1 MQTKD
6 TQNPIDGTTNGQR
19 TVVGDIE
26 KLKKIAQI
34 LETVAQTV
42 LPVAV
47 DGQANAVNSENSA
60 KASVSSEP
68 GKILPKGLKLL
79 QHHNT
84 LASNLNDA
92 PLMQSQQMADGQIE

>member
-6 TQNPIDGTTNGQR
+6 TQNPNDGTSNGQR

-34 LETVAQTV
+34 LETVAKTV

-47 DGQANAVNSENSA
+47 DGQANAANSENSA

-68 GKILPKGLKLL
+68 GKIMPKGLKLL
-79 QHHNT
+79 QHHNS
-84 LASNLNDA
+84 LASNLNNA
-92 PLMQSQQMADGQIE
+92 PPMQSQPVVDGQIE